1 MGGKIILNGKEYA
14 SSTPG
19 GGASSFADLDD
30 VDLTFLQD
38 GEFPQ
43 YNSLTQK
50 WENVTLTKVND
61 VKVNGTSVVNSNLVA
76 NIKSYK
82 EVTQAEYE
90 ALPDS
95 KKSDGI
101 AYFITDAVEAE
112 GYPPL
117 IYSLQER
124 EVGVWTDGRP
134 LYQKSY
140 AKTLPSAHDHD
151 NGNSFLIDSD
161 VSYIDKLVDSNGFI
175 YDSGGTCSALNGGIS
190 NMAGWSYGI
199 HKNANSELVLY
210 GATQTTYIGGGM
222 VLLTIQYTKTAD
234 TPGQGIW
241 AGNGAM
247 AHHYSTEEVIVG
259 TWIDG
264 KPLYELTLYTAGPS
278 SSFSIDLTDYNIN
291 LIASMHGMYTVNGD
305 QVTLPLS
312 HTTGFVDQSFIRYN
326 SDKTLLFAFGSYQTP
341 ASNIIATLQ
350 YTKTT
355 V

>member
-90 ALPDS
+90 ALPAS
-95 KKSDGI
+95 KTSDGI

-124 EVGVWTDGRP
+124 EVGVWIDGRP
-134 LYQKSY
+134 LYQIVLKY
-140 AKTLPSAHDHD
+140 TDTTINDWVAKDIHELNIDKIAFMCGTYTRISSVGRYVYLFDSREAGHSA
-151 NGNSFLIDSD
+151 NGSGTFRIDSE
-161 VSYIDKLVDSNGFI
+161 NG
-175 YDSGGTCSALNGGIS
+175 Y
-190 NMAGWSYGI
+190 SYGR
-199 HKNANSELVLY
+199 LLY
-210 GATQTTYIGGGM
+210 KIVFEATDEQTFI
-222 VLLTIQYTKTAD
+222 LQYTKTTD

-247 AHHYSTEEVIVG
+247 AHHYSTDEVIVG

-278 SSFSIDLTDYNIN
+278 SIFSIDLTDYNIN
-291 LIASMHGMYTVNGD
+291 LITNMHGMYTVNGD

-312 HTTGFVDQSFIRYN
+312 HTNGFADQSFLRYN

-355 V
+355 D